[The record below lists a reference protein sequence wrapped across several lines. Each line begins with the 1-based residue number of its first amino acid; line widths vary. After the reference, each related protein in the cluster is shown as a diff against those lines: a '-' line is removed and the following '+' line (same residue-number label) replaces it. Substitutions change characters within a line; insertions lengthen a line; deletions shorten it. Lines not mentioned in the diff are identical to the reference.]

1 MCQMFAL
8 TSGTEPIEATF
19 WLLDAPDSERA
30 RTARSPDG
38 AGIATFAPD
47 GTPRV
52 VKQPITDRAG
62 ADFAHQPRT
71 LVSSTFIAH
80 VRHASTG
87 SATLANTHPFQHEGR
102 VFAHNGVIE
111 GLDRLDAHLG
121 PDRALVQG
129 DTDTE
134 RYFALINREIA
145 ARGGD
150 VGAGIVAA
158 ARWIAANLPLYS
170 INMVMATADELWALR
185 YPDTNRLYVLCR
197 EPGGRHGR
205 HLDHASPFS
214 EIRARSF
221 DLADRPAVAV
231 ESERMDE
238 DPSWRLMASG
248 ELLHVAADLTVTS
261 RVVLAIPPAHQLSL
275 DDLSPEAA
283 HSQVVNVPSPEDELT
298 EIDTAAAY
306 PVGSEPAPTG

>member
-8 TSGTEPIEATF
+8 TSGSRPIEATF

-30 RTARSPDG
+30 LSSRTPDG
-38 AGIATFAPD
+38 AGLATFGEDRSPQI
-47 GTPRV
+47 
-52 VKQPITDRAG
+52 VKQPISSRAG

-71 LVSSTFIAH
+71 VTSSTFIAH

-87 SATLANTHPFQHEGR
+87 KTSLANTHPFEHEGR

-111 GLDRLDAHLG
+111 ELGRLDDQLG
-121 PDRALVQG
+121 EYRALVQG
-129 DTDTE
+129 DTDSE
-134 RYFALINREIA
+134 RYFALINREIDA
-145 ARGGD
+145 QGGD
-150 VGAGIVAA
+150 IGAGIVAA

-185 YPDTNRLYVLCR
+185 YPDTNRLYVLSR
-197 EPGGRHGR
+197 EPGGQNCR

-214 EIRARSF
+214 EIRARSL
-221 DLADRPAVAV
+221 DLADHPAVAV

-238 DPSWRLMASG
+238 DPAWRLMVSG

-261 RVVLAIPPAHQLSL
+261 RVVISIPPARQLSL
-275 DDLSPEAA
+275 EDLSPEAA
-283 HSQVVNVPSPEDELT
+283 FSQVVNVAPA
-298 EIDTAAAY
+298 DTA
-306 PVGSEPAPTG
+306 PTPA